1 MSDGSSDVCS
11 SDLLVDFA
19 ATANVQ
25 RLWSVKVGEGE
36 GRLGSRQAPAIADGH
51 VYAAALE
58 GGVGAWDLQS
68 GSALWRTESEL
79 RLSSGPGVGD
89 DTAVVGSLEGDV
101 VALDADPGA
110 QKWTAQGG
118 TEVLAAP
125 AGGPGYVR
133 VRWNDGRTDGR
144 RLGKG
149 G

>member
-79 RLSSGPGVGD
+79 RDRKS
-89 DTAVVGSLEGDV
+89 VVEGQMGS
-101 VALDADPGA
+101 
-110 QKWTAQGG
+110 
-118 TEVLAAP
+118 
-125 AGGPGYVR
+125 VR
-133 VRWNDGRTDGR
+133 VELGGR
-144 RLGKG
+144 RCIKKKHKHKNTK
-149 G
+149 